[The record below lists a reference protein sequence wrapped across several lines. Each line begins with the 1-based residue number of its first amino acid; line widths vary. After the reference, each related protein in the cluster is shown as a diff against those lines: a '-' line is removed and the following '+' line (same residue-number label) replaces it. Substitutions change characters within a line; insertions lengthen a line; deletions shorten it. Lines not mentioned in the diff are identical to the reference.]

1 MNRHV
6 KSQHKTA
13 YHEWT
18 NQLDQ
23 LSNKSQK
30 RMSDVFMKTN
40 ETKRKSSNSKS
51 FYNNNHPRQIQL
63 SQSILENLIVDLG
76 LPLSIVERDAF
87 IKFMNVIDPTF
98 AMTSR
103 RTLSRTIIP
112 RLYTATNDELK
123 KCCNQSNFISLTL
136 DIWTDR
142 RLRAFFAMTGHAFV
156 DNTLKSYVL
165 CFLPLHGSHTAN
177 FLLQTYENVI
187 RMFDIQTKLVRLVTD
202 NAANN
207 IKAFENLIIPDFE
220 HYFNIE
226 DDDNDEIESDI
237 DLDGFSDDDD
247 DDAKEE
253 SYNQVIH
260 GNAINIIEP
269 IKHSFDN
276 IAANSESLRIPRS
289 AHTIQLVINDGLK
302 QISSIQSALVK
313 VSKIAKLS
321 HTSTIFA
328 EKLEH
333 IGSSLLTSLISRFGG
348 LLEELDVII
357 DKSIPQKSSS
367 ELYRDQIFIYSPF
380 LDGKCKLHWI
390 VESSLPLEI
399 KNVLCE
405 NIKNLICDHC
415 IVFQHNNSSTTT
427 PRLNA
432 TDDDQSSKTATAKI
446 TPKRKSLFSNIE
458 RKNIKK
464 QKLDN
469 LAFIKDEINIYLNGD
484 ESDLNRFILI
494 DQSIKY
500 KALNYL
506 AKKVFTV
513 PATSSPVERVF
524 SQSGFIFRQHR

>member
-1 MNRHV
+1 MF
-6 KSQHKTA
+6 
-13 YHEWT
+13 HEF
-18 NQLDQ
+18 
-23 LSNKSQK
+23 LSLLTL
-30 RMSDVFMKTN
+30 F
-40 ETKRKSSNSKS
+40 SN
-51 FYNNNHPRQIQL
+51 
-63 SQSILENLIVDLG
+63 ILY
-76 LPLSIVERDAF
+76 
-87 IKFMNVIDPTF
+87 
-98 AMTSR
+98 
-103 RTLSRTIIP
+103 TLS
-112 RLYTATNDELK
+112 L
-123 KCCNQSNFISLTL
+123 
-136 DIWTDR
+136 
-142 RLRAFFAMTGHAFV
+142 
-156 DNTLKSYVL
+156 
-165 CFLPLHGSHTAN
+165 
-177 FLLQTYENVI
+177 
-187 RMFDIQTKLVRLVTD
+187 
-202 NAANN
+202 
-207 IKAFENLIIPDFE
+207 
-220 HYFNIE
+220 
-226 DDDNDEIESDI
+226 
-237 DLDGFSDDDD
+237 
-247 DDAKEE
+247 
-253 SYNQVIH
+253 
-260 GNAINIIEP
+260 
-269 IKHSFDN
+269 
-276 IAANSESLRIPRS
+276 
-289 AHTIQLVINDGLK
+289 
-302 QISSIQSALVK
+302 
-313 VSKIAKLS
+313 
-321 HTSTIFA
+321 
-328 EKLEH
+328 
-333 IGSSLLTSLISRFGG
+333 GSSLLTSLISRFGG

-513 PATSSPVERVF
+513 PATSSLVERVF

>member
-1 MNRHV
+1 
-6 KSQHKTA
+6 
-13 YHEWT
+13 
-18 NQLDQ
+18 
-23 LSNKSQK
+23 
-30 RMSDVFMKTN
+30 
-40 ETKRKSSNSKS
+40 
-51 FYNNNHPRQIQL
+51 
-63 SQSILENLIVDLG
+63 
-76 LPLSIVERDAF
+76 
-87 IKFMNVIDPTF
+87 
-98 AMTSR
+98 
-103 RTLSRTIIP
+103 
-112 RLYTATNDELK
+112 
-123 KCCNQSNFISLTL
+123 
-136 DIWTDR
+136 
-142 RLRAFFAMTGHAFV
+142 MTGHAFV

-333 IGSSLLTSLISRFGG
+333 IGR
-348 LLEELDVII
+348 
-357 DKSIPQKSSS
+357 SIPKANKTRWNRQFSTVAKVLNIPPS
-367 ELYRDQIFIYSPF
+367 ELN
-380 LDGKCKLHWI
+380 
-390 VESSLPLEI
+390 EI
-399 KNVLCE
+399 L
-405 NIKNLICDHC
+405 
-415 IVFQHNNSSTTT
+415 VFV
-427 PRLNA
+427 
-432 TDDDQSSKTATAKI
+432 
-446 TPKRKSLFSNIE
+446 
-458 RKNIKK
+458 
-464 QKLDN
+464 
-469 LAFIKDEINIYLNGD
+469 
-484 ESDLNRFILI
+484 
-494 DQSIKY
+494 KY
-500 KALNYL
+500 KDFCLL
-506 AKKVFTV
+506 
-513 PATSSPVERVF
+513 
-524 SQSGFIFRQHR
+524 